1 MSVIHQAIQEL
12 VLLMKSKSKYNAI
25 LQLFLNSNQLICNRE
40 IASDSD
46 IREFPVKHKD
56 IIVLSSDGMYDVVP
70 DHVIEKIVNNHNDK
84 VSLFEFKQRVGWDLI

>member
-1 MSVIHQAIQEL
+1 MRHEV
-12 VLLMKSKSKYNAI
+12 
-25 LQLFLNSNQLICNRE
+25 QLITTWLNFNNQISNRE

-70 DHVIEKIVNNHNDK
+70 DHVIEKIVNNHSDK
-84 VSLFEFKQRVGWDLI
+84 VS